1 MVRVFAAIYRYLL
14 ALRYRV
20 KLEGTELL
28 TSSSTK
34 LFLPNHQATVDPQL
48 IFVHLYKYTKAS
60 PLVTEVYCKVWIL
73 KPIFRLMG
81 VVSVPDLEKSR
92 KGIEVVANLYKNVL
106 EALAHGHSML
116 IYPAGQLAGQGYE
129 RIYNKQSAWQ
139 VCRQLPEDTRIIGV
153 RIRGLWGSMWSKAWN
168 GESPN
173 FLWTYLKGI
182 FYVLANGLF
191 FLPRR
196 DVTISFYDIT
206 DAGCGRAAVSR
217 QEFNRYLESFYNAE
231 GPEPVLFLK
240 HFFYSPALKRKLPE
254 HIKGADPQKY
264 DGISE

>member
-28 TSSSTK
+28 ISSSTK

-48 IFVHLYKYTKAS
+48 IFAHLYKYTKAS
-60 PLVTEVYCKVWIL
+60 PLVTEAYCKFWIL

-129 RIYNKQSAWQ
+129 RIIINRVPGKYAGNCREIPVSSAY
-139 VCRQLPEDTRIIGV
+139 VFGDYGEACGPRLGTGNLLTFY
-153 RIRGLWGSMWSKAWN
+153 GL
-168 GESPN
+168 
-173 FLWTYLKGI
+173 I
-182 FYVLANGLF
+182 
-191 FLPRR
+191 
-196 DVTISFYDIT
+196 
-206 DAGCGRAAVSR
+206 
-217 QEFNRYLESFYNAE
+217 
-231 GPEPVLFLK
+231 
-240 HFFYSPALKRKLPE
+240 
-254 HIKGADPQKY
+254 
-264 DGISE
+264 

>member
-1 MVRVFAAIYRYLL
+1 MVRVFAAIYCYLL

-48 IFVHLYKYTKAS
+48 VFAHLYRYTKAS
-60 PLVTEVYCKVWIL
+60 PLVTEAFCKVWVL

-92 KGIEVVANLYKNVL
+92 KEVEVVANLYKNVL
-106 EALAHGHSML
+106 EALAHHHSML

-139 VCRQLPEDTRIIGV
+139 VCRQLPEGTRIIGV
-153 RIRGLWGSMWSKAWN
+153 RIRGLWGSMWSRAWS
-168 GESPN
+168 GESPD

-182 FYVLANGLF
+182 FYVLANGIF

-196 DVTISFYDIT
+196 NVTIRFYDIT
-206 DAGCGRAAVSR
+206 DTGREKAAEGR
-217 QEFNRYLESFYNAE
+217 QEFNRYLEGFYNAE
-231 GPEPVLFLK
+231 GAEPVLFLK
-240 HFFYSPALKRKLPE
+240 HFFYSPALKRVLPK
-254 HIKGADPQKY
+254 HIKGADLKEH